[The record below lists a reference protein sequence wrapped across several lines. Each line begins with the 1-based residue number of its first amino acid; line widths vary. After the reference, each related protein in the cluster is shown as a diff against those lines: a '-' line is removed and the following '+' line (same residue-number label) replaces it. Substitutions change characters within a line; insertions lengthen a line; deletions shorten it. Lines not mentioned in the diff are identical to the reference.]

1 MAVFN
6 VSTMRGFIET
16 FTQVS
21 GGDTIEILADLDWND
36 VYTEVTQA
44 TALSSTLDDLTINGN
59 NHAMYNL
66 SNDRITSTSIG
77 RTMFTFGNSSNI
89 KINNLSFLNCNMGA
103 YNGAIMYANR
113 STTIYNTVVQ
123 GRFKGACFFGGGITV
138 RDSML
143 TFSNCDGRP
152 LSGTSSSASV
162 QWDSCWI
169 RFNNCSF
176 TSDNNFYAY
185 KLKSCYLEG
194 KLGVISSSN
203 NPKMFS
209 GVEDSCI
216 NISGFF
222 DSPTIPNFCVATG
235 ALSNI
240 INCSKLTMLTP
251 LTEADS
257 TLYVKIVTDEHM
269 KDAEY
274 LASIGFNIVP

>member
-6 VSTMRGFIET
+6 VSTMLGFIET

-36 VYTEVTQA
+36 VYNTVTQQ

-66 SNDRITSTSIG
+66 ANDKITSTSIG
-77 RTMFTFGNSSNI
+77 RTIFTFGNSTNI

-103 YNGAIMYANR
+103 YSGAIIYANR
-113 STTIYNTVVQ
+113 TTTIYNTVVQ

-138 RDSML
+138 KDSML
-143 TFSNCDGRP
+143 TFDHCDGRP
-152 LSGTSSSASV
+152 MSGTSSGASV
-162 QWDSCWI
+162 QWESCWI
-169 RFNNCSF
+169 RFNDCSL
-176 TSDNNFYAY
+176 TYDNNFYVY
-185 KLKSCYLEG
+185 KLKTCYLEG
-194 KLGVISSSN
+194 KISIATSSTD
-203 NPKMFS
+203 PKVFS

-216 NISGFF
+216 NISGYFH
-222 DSPTIPNFCVATG
+222 SPTVANFCVATG

-240 INCSKLTMLTP
+240 VNCSKLTSVTP

-274 LASIGFNIVP
+274 LAGIGFNIIP